1 MRLKKGMTVRVTNG
15 NHKGMEGKILKV
27 FPKNN
32 RVIIEGINLIKRSSR
47 PTQENPGGGFIE
59 KEASLHESN
68 IVVLHNGEPTK
79 IGYKLLGDRTKVRI
93 SKKSGEEIAA

>member
-1 MRLKKGMTVRVTNG
+1 MRLKKGMTVRVANG

-32 RVIIEGINLIKRSSR
+32 RVIIEGINLIKRSSM

-59 KEASLHESN
+59 TEASLRESN
-68 IVVLHNGEPTK
+68 VVVLHNGNPTK
-79 IGYKLLGDRTKVRI
+79 IEYKLLDEKTKVRI
-93 SKKSGEEIAA
+93 

>member
-1 MRLKKGMTVRVTNG
+1 MRLKKGMTVRVANG

-27 FPKNN
+27 FPKNS
-32 RVIIEGINLIKRSSR
+32 RVIIEGINLIKRSAR

-68 IVVLHNGEPTK
+68 VVVLHNGKPTK
-79 IGYKLLGDRTKVRI
+79 IGYKLLDDKTKVRI
-93 SKKSGEEIAA
+93 SRKSGEEITV